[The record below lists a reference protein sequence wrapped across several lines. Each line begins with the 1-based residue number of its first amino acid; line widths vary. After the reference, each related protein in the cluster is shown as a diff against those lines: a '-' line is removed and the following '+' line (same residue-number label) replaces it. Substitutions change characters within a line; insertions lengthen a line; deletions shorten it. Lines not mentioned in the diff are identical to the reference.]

1 MAISSLVMPET
12 FDASVIDS
20 SCSRDRYSSIVFVF
34 WGGVD
39 DINLFSVS
47 VVMAVINGMLFFCLF
62 FVNVV
67 LYPSQK

>member
-1 MAISSLVMPET
+1 
-12 FDASVIDS
+12 
-20 SCSRDRYSSIVFVF
+20 VF

>member
-1 MAISSLVMPET
+1 
-12 FDASVIDS
+12 
-20 SCSRDRYSSIVFVF
+20 VF

-47 VVMAVINGMLFFCLF
+47 VVMAVINEMLFFCLF